1 MYRVVFGLFYLFSL
15 LPSRILYLFS
25 DFAYFLIYYVIG
37 YRKDI
42 VLNNLAI
49 AFPEKTQQERVKI
62 AKKFYRNFTDNFI
75 EVIKLISASES
86 FIKKRFT
93 GDFSILKKLHDEG
106 RRVQLHL
113 GHNFNWEVANLG
125 MTLRTPY
132 SLLTVYMPITS
143 KIIDRLFIY
152 IRKRTGAK
160 LLPATEMR
168 NSMVPYRNK
177 VYMLALVADQ
187 NPSNPKRAHWF
198 NFFGRPTPFL
208 IGPEKGAKGVN
219 AAVVFIY
226 FTKKKRGFYEAHF
239 KLVTEDPANV
249 PETQLTKEYVAFL
262 EETIRQNPDM
272 WLWSHRRWIWDWKPE
287 YGPVIS

>member
-1 MYRVVFGLFYLFSL
+1 
-15 LPSRILYLFS
+15 
-25 DFAYFLIYYVIG
+25 
-37 YRKDI
+37 
-42 VLNNLAI
+42 
-49 AFPEKTQQERVKI
+49 
-62 AKKFYRNFTDNFI
+62 
-75 EVIKLISASES
+75 
-86 FIKKRFT
+86 
-93 GDFSILKKLHDEG
+93 
-106 RRVQLHL
+106 
-113 GHNFNWEVANLG
+113 
-125 MTLRTPY
+125 
-132 SLLTVYMPITS
+132 
-143 KIIDRLFIY
+143 

-272 WLWSHRRWIWDWKPE
+272 WLWSHRRWKWDWKPE